1 MAKPLLIKQNG
12 IDRKALKPIFS
23 KESNNS
29 MKIISFDTMLRNA
42 FEEDSRKAFE
52 LLFQKYYAP
61 LCSHAV
67 RFVYSKQIAEDLV
80 SEVFYQF
87 YKTEAHLNIK
97 TSFVSYLFTAVR
109 NEAFSHLKK
118 EFGKNDLMDAN
129 TENTLKNSMPLPDA
143 EVHFNQLFMRVNEV
157 IGQLPNQC
165 QKVFL
170 LNRFENKRYQEI
182 ADELNISPR
191 TVEVHMSKALKFLRS
206 ALHKDWLLSVLIPIF
221 Y

>member
-1 MAKPLLIKQNG
+1 MNKPILLKQNV
-12 IDRKALKPIFS
+12 RETKSLNPIFS
-23 KESNNS
+23 NENS
-29 MKIISFDTMLRNA
+29 VKIISFDAVLRNA
-42 FEEDSRKAFE
+42 FEEDPRRAFE

-87 YKTEAHLNIK
+87 YKTESHLKVK

-109 NEAFSHLKK
+109 NEAFTHLKK
-118 EFGKNDLMDAN
+118 EFGKNDSMDTITDNSIKN
-129 TENTLKNSMPLPDA
+129 TTPLPDA
-143 EVHFNQLFMRVNEV
+143 EVHYNQLFKRVNEV
-157 IGQLPNQC
+157 IGELPSQC

-182 ADELNISPR
+182 ADELNISPK
-191 TVEVHMSKALKFLRS
+191 TVEVHISKALKFLRS
-206 ALHKDWLLSVLIPIF
+206 ALQQDWLISVLLLIF